1 MNFQK
6 QGSDPGEQKRLILA
20 VALSAAVLLLWQLLV
35 PRQPPVAPAEAPG
48 SVASGAPGSAAPG
61 SVAAGSPGSAGA
73 AAPASV
79 AIERRII
86 AKLAS
91 EGRQTVALTN
101 DDGQLATWDLE
112 EAQYRDPGETKDKTV
127 AHRMMRTLDAN
138 EASKGFFLPPR
149 LELELAGRPI
159 RGDYTLVEQADRK
172 VTLAY
177 TDASGVKITRIWE
190 LAADDYTIAMRLVL
204 ENLGGASVPY
214 ALSASVPG
222 VQNDSEAGG
231 SMFSPP
237 VYAFKALCQHPEDF
251 EHQAVS
257 EVLSNQA
264 DPDEP
269 KAWASATWAGVDN
282 RYFMSAVLPKAG
294 EAETCSFAAGSAV
307 PNAPTLPAGYSLVVA
322 GLKFKGG
329 EIPAGGRVER
339 AVTFYVGPKKLD
351 ALKAQTPS
359 LEETVDLGWF
369 PIIGLPMLWLM
380 QVFYGFIANWGL
392 AIILLTIVVKLLTLP
407 LTHKQYKSMA
417 AMKKLQPELKAL
429 QTKYAE
435 DKPRLQQEMMKLYK
449 ENKVN
454 PLAGCLPMLLM
465 MPIYVS
471 LYQTIYSAVELYRA
485 DFVFWI
491 KDLSE
496 RDPYFVWPALLGILF
511 FVQMRLNPSMSDNPQ
526 QKIIMNIMPIMFT
539 AMMLFLPSG
548 LVIYIFV
555 NTVLGL
561 VQQLVLYKKE
571 AEQQPTPPPAGAAR
585 RRAA

>member
-35 PRQPPVAPAEAPG
+35 PRQAPVAPAEAPASVA
-48 SVASGAPGSAAPG
+48 SVASGAPGSVG
-61 SVAAGSPGSAGA
+61 PGSAA
-73 AAPASV
+73 PDSAAPAAATV
-79 AIERRII
+79 ALERRIV
-86 AKLAS
+86 AKLTS
-91 EGRQTVALTN
+91 DGRQTVALTN
-101 DDGQLATWDLE
+101 DDGQLAAWDLE
-112 EAQYRDPGETKDKTV
+112 EAQYRDPGETKEKTV
-127 AHRMMRTLDAN
+127 PYRMMRTLDAN

-159 RGDYTLVEQADRK
+159 RGDYSVVEQADRK

-177 TDASGVKITRIWE
+177 TDSSGVKITRIWE
-190 LAADDYTIAMRLVL
+190 LAADDYTIASRLVL
-204 ENLGGASVPY
+204 ENPTAAALPY
-214 ALSASVPG
+214 ALSAAVPG

-237 VYAFKALCQHPEDF
+237 VYAFKALCQHSEDF
-251 EHQAVS
+251 EHQAVAQ
-257 EVLSNQA
+257 VIGNQA

-269 KAWASATWAGVDN
+269 KAWAGAAWAGVDN
-282 RYFMSAVLPKAG
+282 RYFMSAVLPRAG
-294 EAETCSFAAGSAV
+294 EAETCGFVAGSAV

-322 GLKFKGG
+322 AVKLTGG

-339 AVTFYVGPKKLD
+339 AVTFYVGPKTLD

-359 LEETVDLGWF
+359 LEATVDLGWF

-380 QVFYGFIANWGL
+380 QVFYGFLANWGV

-429 QTKYAE
+429 QAKYAE

-511 FVQMRLNPSMSDNPQ
+511 FVQMRLNPNMSDNPQ
-526 QKIIMNIMPIMFT
+526 QKIMMNIMPIMFT

-555 NTVLGL
+555 NTMLGL

-571 AEQQPTPPPAGAAR
+571 AEQQPTPPSAGAAR